1 MNYWTIM
8 RIPSEVLEGSEQ
20 HELLTV
26 GGTHK
31 VPFPTPTIFMGKAYV
46 FCDYLPDAAE
56 ALLIKDIVIDLPEDS
71 TAAQVEAER
80 IKQLKAK
87 AAQIEAYLDNN
98 DTRCV
103 WLSQGLAGALYK
115 LLVPPEVGS
124 P

>member
-1 MNYWTIM
+1 MKYWTIM

-31 VPFPTPTIFMGKAYV
+31 VPFPTPTIFMEKAYV

-56 ALLIKDIVIDLPEDS
+56 ALIVEQKFNDDGEAMMSLMDIAGE
-71 TAAQVEAER
+71 
-80 IKQLKAK
+80 
-87 AAQIEAYLDNN
+87 IEAYLDKN

-103 WLSQGLAGALYK
+103 WLSQGLAGQLYK
-115 LLVPPEVGS
+115 LLVPPEVDS

>member
-1 MNYWTIM
+1 MKYWTIM

-26 GGTHK
+26 GGTDK
-31 VPFPTPTIFMGKAYV
+31 KPFPSPTIFMGKAYV

-71 TAAQVEAER
+71 TPVQAEM
-80 IKQLKAK
+80 IKQLMMIAGK
-87 AAQIEAYLDNN
+87 IEAYLDKN

-103 WLSQGLAGALYK
+103 WLSQGLAGQLYK
-115 LLVPPEVGS
+115 LLVPPEVDS

>member
-1 MNYWTIM
+1 MKYWTIM

-31 VPFPTPTIFMGKAYV
+31 VPFPTPTEFMGKAYV

-56 ALLIKDIVIDLPEDS
+56 ALIIKDIVIDLPEDS
-71 TAAQVEAER
+71 TPVQAEM
-80 IKQLKAK
+80 IKQLMLIAGK
-87 AAQIEAYLDNN
+87 IEAYLDKN

-103 WLSQGLAGALYK
+103 WLSQGLAGQLYK
-115 LLVPPEVGS
+115 LLVKPTEEI
-124 P
+124 

>member
-56 ALLIKDIVIDLPEDS
+56 ALTVEQKFNDDGEAMMSLMDIAGEIS
-71 TAAQVEAER
+71 
-80 IKQLKAK
+80 K
-87 AAQIEAYLDNN
+87 YLDKN

-103 WLSQGLAGALYK
+103 WLSQGLAGQLYK
-115 LLVPPEVGS
+115 LLVKPDQDI
-124 P
+124 